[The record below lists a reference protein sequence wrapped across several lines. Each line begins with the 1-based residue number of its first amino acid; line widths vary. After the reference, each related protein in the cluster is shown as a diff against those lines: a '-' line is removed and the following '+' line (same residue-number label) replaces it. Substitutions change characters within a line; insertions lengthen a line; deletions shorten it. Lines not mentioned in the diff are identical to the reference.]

1 MAYKDH
7 YEMATALLVPLWR
20 GIPAAYKSRYRAKIW
35 QQFEDNIRSAAYTA
49 TLSRFINHLS
59 SKLNIRIAA
68 EDVSTLQDILQS
80 GKDRILLKLLRDEAT
95 TCVLM
100 VRMIN
105 EERKAEW
112 AKREAE
118 RAAEERALEQWLAE
132 DNIFGDVD

>member
-1 MAYKDH
+1 M
-7 YEMATALLVPLWR
+7 
-20 GIPAAYKSRYRAKIW
+20 
-35 QQFEDNIRSAAYTA
+35 
-49 TLSRFINHLS
+49 
-59 SKLNIRIAA
+59 NIRIAA